1 MFFILFLSHLITV
14 ICSVFQPFDKCF
26 LGASSEGETDHM
38 FCGQMSTVYLFSE
51 SLTPQQI
58 SAIYYLGPSYKVIL
72 FFSFKYNG
80 KLSNCK
86 MWRFSKFLT
95 RVVLLFNFV
104 VFLPVIH
111 SIIYFSEPISI
122 WEWVW
127 IRNSCSEQKGKVFWN
142 KSIQDL
148 PVGVKNIFLS
158 WHMFFLYFCVFQLLY
173 DGKLTSL
180 IVFMYN
186 PIACDGQLCLES
198 SPKGNISHFVH
209 VQHALMSGVG
219 FIIIITTRELWFRT
233 LIF

>member
-1 MFFILFLSHLITV
+1 
-14 ICSVFQPFDKCF
+14 
-26 LGASSEGETDHM
+26 
-38 FCGQMSTVYLFSE
+38 
-51 SLTPQQI
+51 
-58 SAIYYLGPSYKVIL
+58 
-72 FFSFKYNG
+72 
-80 KLSNCK
+80 
-86 MWRFSKFLT
+86 MWRFHKFLK

-104 VFLPVIH
+104 VFLIH
-111 SIIYFSEPISI
+111 SVIYFSEPISI

-127 IRNSCSEQKGKVFWN
+127 IRNCCSEQKGKDFGTSQY
-142 KSIQDL
+142 KSKEYISFML
-148 PVGVKNIFLS
+148 HYV
-158 WHMFFLYFCVFQLLY
+158 FLYFCVFQLLY

-233 LIF
+233 YKHSNILDFSNKKFFISKNIFRT